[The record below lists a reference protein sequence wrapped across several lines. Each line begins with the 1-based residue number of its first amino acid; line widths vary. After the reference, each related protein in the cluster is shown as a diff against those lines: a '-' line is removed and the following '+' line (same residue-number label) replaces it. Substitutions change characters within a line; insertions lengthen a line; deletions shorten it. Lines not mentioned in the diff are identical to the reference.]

1 MSCRIDVHRY
11 FNTERYEHHC
21 HTAPLD
27 CSHWMRNKRLRH
39 IREIRRKQ
47 NRKFFFVCTS
57 YTHPVTRHM
66 ITGTTF
72 IGAATLAIR
81 ATSPLQVQ
89 QIPVTFNNSI
99 KLSYLR
105 LHTSSMS
112 SLPPVAVAAT
122 ETTESPATVTSLF
135 DNKDV
140 MKTIF
145 SFVGKHNK
153 VCPDAAEGGH
163 LDVLVWCIENGCPWE
178 SSRIISFCSAAYNGH
193 LLVLQ
198 WCRDNGFLLP
208 IDLSSDLCSC
218 AATNGHLNVIQWCRE
233 IGCPWDE
240 KLCSNAAENGHM
252 HVLQWCREN
261 GCPWDADVCKKAASN
276 GQLNVLQWCREIGCP
291 WDEESCSSAAENGHL
306 HVLKWCRENGCPWDA
321 DVCKKAASTGK
332 LNVLQWCRE
341 NGCPWDEWTCF
352 AAAKY
357 GHLIMLQWC
366 RKNGCE
372 WDVDECIAVARLK
385 GYGNIVQWCKD
396 NRIEY

>member
-1 MSCRIDVHRY
+1 MFSLDAEQTTASHLRNSEEAKPEILFRLYFVDPCGRKPERQFFPSFHYRNDIYWSCDSPNSCNI
-11 FNTERYEHHC
+11 
-21 HTAPLD
+21 
-27 CSHWMRNKRLRH
+27 S
-39 IREIRRKQ
+39 
-47 NRKFFFVCTS
+47 
-57 YTHPVTRHM
+57 
-66 ITGTTF
+66 
-72 IGAATLAIR
+72 
-81 ATSPLQVQ
+81 TSPLQVQ

-99 KLSYLR
+99 KLSYLH

-112 SLPPVAVAAT
+112 SLPPVAAT
-122 ETTESPATVTSLF
+122 ERTESPASVTSLF

-193 LLVLQ
+193 LLVLK

-218 AATNGHLNVIQWCRE
+218 AATNGHLKVIQWCRE

-240 KLCSNAAENGHM
+240 ELCSNAAENGHL
-252 HVLQWCREN
+252 HVLKWCREN